1 MCSGASWFGW
11 KGGNAV
17 GSILTIL
24 HGSGNAILDFGN
36 CYKGGIVVAYKN
48 GEEIAS
54 VGASSTHKVEFEYS
68 DGDEIK
74 ISELDKAII
83 QFNDLKIML
92 QG

>member
-1 MCSGASWFGW
+1 M
-11 KGGNAV
+11 
-17 GSILTIL
+17 
-24 HGSGNAILDFGN
+24 DFGN
-36 CYKGGIVVAYKN
+36 CFKRGIVVAYKN

-74 ISELDKAII
+74 ISELNGAII
-83 QFNDLKIML
+83 QFNDLQIMF